1 MALDFY
7 KLGEQPFGVTPD
19 PRYLYLTQT
28 HRDAIEALQHGIT
41 SGRGFSAL
49 IADPGMGKT
58 TLLFDLLGKA
68 SGAATRVFLSQ
79 PQLTA
84 KELVRSVLE
93 KLGIQDDS
101 DEIVVMQRWLNE
113 CLLRES
119 KAGKQVIVVIDE
131 AQSLDES
138 VLEIVRMLS
147 NFETSKEKLLHL
159 VLAGQPALAAMLAS
173 PRLVQL
179 RQRISVIAR
188 LQPFDAEETKL
199 YIGHRLRIAGHDG
212 QTPLFTKRAVKLIAY
227 HSGGIP
233 RNINTLCFNALSLG
247 GVSKTPTIDGDVI
260 EKAVQNLDLYPFYG
274 GFSNPPK
281 TGWRDRFAKRSAA
294 VPPVSSLTNRWWL
307 KAGFALV
314 LMGALGGILTRADW
328 RSLHFKNPFQRTE
341 SGSSPLVPT
350 TAVADSQASQ
360 NPQGDADLSNSATA
374 SQNASIPPSVQSLIS
389 APASSKLSA
398 PTFVTVKPNQT
409 MYRICVET
417 LGRYDDEILVQ
428 LRELNPKITDFTRI
442 EVGQKIRIP
451 AVQRAPKSTQVLA
464 AQESSLRAVKAK
476 KP

>member
-7 KLGEQPFGVTPD
+7 KLSEQPFGVTPD
-19 PRYLYLTQT
+19 PRYLYPSRT
-28 HRDAIEALQHGIT
+28 HRDAVEALQHGIT
-41 SGRGFSAL
+41 SGRGFTAL

-68 SGAATRVFLSQ
+68 SDAATRVFLSQ

-84 KELVRSVLE
+84 KDLVRSVLE

-131 AQSLDES
+131 AQGLDES
-138 VLEIVRMLS
+138 VLEVVRMLS
-147 NFETSKEKLLHL
+147 NFETSREKLLHL

-188 LQPFDAEETKL
+188 LQPFDADETKL

-247 GVSKTPTIDGDVI
+247 CVSKTPTIDGDVV
-260 EKAVQNLDLYPFYG
+260 EKVVKNLDLYPFYG
-274 GFSNPPK
+274 GPSKPPK
-281 TGWRDRFAKRSAA
+281 TSWRDRFAKRTPVA
-294 VPPVSSLTNRWWL
+294 PPVSSLTNRWWL

-328 RSLHFKNPFQRTE
+328 RSLHFKNPFQRKE
-341 SGSSPLVPT
+341 SGSSPFVPAI
-350 TAVADSQASQ
+350 AVADSQASQ
-360 NPQGDADLSNSATA
+360 NPEGNADSSNSASE
-374 SQNASIPPSVQSLIS
+374 SQNASLPPSVESSIS
-389 APASSKLSA
+389 PPASNMLSG

-417 LGRYDDEILVQ
+417 LGRYDDGILAQ
-428 LRELNPKITDFTRI
+428 LQELNPQITDFTRI
-442 EVGQKIRIP
+442 EVGQKIRMP
-451 AVQRAPKSTQVLA
+451 VVQGAPKSTQVLA
-464 AQESSLRAVKAK
+464 AEEGSLRAVKAE

>member
-7 KLGEQPFGVTPD
+7 KLSEQPFGVTPD
-19 PRYLYLTQT
+19 PRYLYPSQT

-41 SGRGFSAL
+41 SGRGFTAL

-58 TLLFDLLGKA
+58 TLLFDLLSKA
-68 SGAATRVFLSQ
+68 GDASTRVFLSQ

-84 KELVRSVLE
+84 KDLVRSVLE
-93 KLGIQDDS
+93 KLGIEDDS

-131 AQSLDES
+131 AQSLNES
-138 VLEIVRMLS
+138 VLEVVRMLS
-147 NFETSKEKLLHL
+147 NFETSREKLLHL

-199 YIGHRLRIAGHDG
+199 YIGHRIRVAGHDG

-233 RNINTLCFNALSLG
+233 RNINTLCFSALSLG
-247 GVSKTPTIDGDVI
+247 CVLKTPTIDGDVI
-260 EKAVQNLDLYPFYG
+260 ERAVKNLDLYPFYG
-274 GFSNPPK
+274 GSSNPPK
-281 TGWRDRFAKRSAA
+281 PRWRDRFTKRTPAN
-294 VPPVSSLTNRWWL
+294 PPTSSSTNRWWL
-307 KAGFALV
+307 RASLGLV
-314 LMGALGGILTRADW
+314 LVGALSGILTRADW
-328 RSLHFKNPFQRTE
+328 RSLHLTNPFRQLE
-341 SGSSPLVPT
+341 SPSSPLAPATVVSDP
-350 TAVADSQASQ
+350 QASP
-360 NPQGDADLSNSATA
+360 NPQGNPDP
-374 SQNASIPPSVQSLIS
+374 SIG
-389 APASSKLSA
+389 APASATIAQSVDSSIS
-398 PTFVTVKPNQT
+398 PTASNMSSGPAFVTVKPNQT

-417 LGRYDDEILVQ
+417 LGRYDEGTLTQ
-428 LRELNPKITDFTRI
+428 LRELNPKIADFTRI
-442 EVGQKIRIP
+442 EVGQRIRIP
-451 AVQRAPKSTQVLA
+451 AVQGQPKAIPVIA
-464 AQESSLRAVKAK
+464 AQEGSLRAVKAE